1 MTDEQLRAVLGSG
14 SFVEG
19 WAVYAEEM
27 MVQEGFRAD
36 DPLYRLSQLKV
47 QLRTITNAII
57 DQAIHVDGMSR
68 EEMMQLLTQ
77 TAFQEEREAAGKW
90 RRAQLSVTQL
100 STYFVG
106 YAEHVE
112 TRAAAEKRPG
122 FKLKAYHDKVL
133 SYGSPPMRYARALM
147 FGEAIG

>member
-1 MTDEQLRAVLGSG
+1 VLRAILSSG

-19 WAVYAEEM
+19 WAVYAQEM
-27 MVQEGFRAD
+27 MVAEGFMGN
-36 DPLYRLSQLKV
+36 DPLYKLQQRKNL
-47 QLRTITNAII
+47 LRAISNAII
-57 DQAIHVDGMSR
+57 DQAIHVDGMT
-68 EEMMQLLTQ
+68 EAQMMKFLTED
-77 TAFQEEREAAGKW
+77 TFQEEREAAGKW

-106 YAEHVE
+106 YAEHLE
-112 TRAAAEKRPG
+112 TRAAAEKKAGAG
-122 FKLKAYHDKVL
+122 FALKAYHDKVL